1 MAEPKTW
8 KDFIKTQ
15 NGVTNDVITD
25 SMGHQW
31 KRVFTNSPKKK
42 FIIKRV
48 NGYKYAEVTSGP
60 SIIHYTCVKCQISA
74 TNYDNNGIKPNS
86 SENQNL
92 KCDQILIRNIV
103 A

>member
-15 NGVTNDVITD
+15 TNSVIITD
-25 SMGHQW
+25 SMGHEW
-31 KRVFTNSPKKK
+31 KRVALNNPKKK

-48 NGYKYAEVTSGP
+48 NGYKYAEVSSEP
-60 SIIHYTCVKCQISA
+60 EIIKYICAKCQISA
-74 TNYDNNGIKPNS
+74 TNYNNEGIKPIS
-86 SENQNL
+86 SEDQNL

>member
-1 MAEPKTW
+1 MER
-8 KDFIKTQ
+8 FLKTQ

-48 NGYKYAEVTSGP
+48 NAYKYAEVSSGP
-60 SIIHYTCVKCQISA
+60 SIIHYTCAKCQISA

-103 A
+103 AWTTSA